1 MFFFYR
7 VITTIFYPIFII
19 LVLIRKIL
27 NKEDPIRYKEKIFSS
42 SFNPL
47 RKKKSNLVW
56 FHAASVG
63 EMKSILPII
72 KILNKKHKNLEFL
85 ITTVTLSSANL
96 VKEEIQKFEN
106 IHHRF
111 FPLDINFLIKKF
123 LEAWKPNL
131 IFLVDSEIW
140 PNLILAAKKNKI
152 KLAIINARITKK
164 TFRRWMLFPKTA
176 KNIFC
181 LFDLCLSS
189 SNETKNYLTKLNA
202 KNIFFFGNIK
212 FVNGTVDDATRKPLN
227 VISKDAKI
235 WMAVSTH
242 KNEEEFCLKTHLL
255 LMKNLKNLTTII
267 APRHINRVNIIKRL
281 CEELNLTHQIFE
293 RKDNILEKKDV
304 VIINSY
310 GILSKFLSQV
320 DSVFIGKSTN
330 SKFKK
335 VGGQNPIEAAKF
347 GCRIYHGPYVYNFK
361 EIYEILNK
369 NTISFEVTNPNEL
382 ANKLELDF
390 KDRKNNKEK
399 NTILIKEI
407 ENITVNQTMDCIN
420 KYFFNEN

>member
-1 MFFFYR
+1 
-7 VITTIFYPIFII
+7 
-19 LVLIRKIL
+19 
-27 NKEDPIRYKEKIFSS
+27 
-42 SFNPL
+42 
-47 RKKKSNLVW
+47 
-56 FHAASVG
+56 
-63 EMKSILPII
+63 
-72 KILNKKHKNLEFL
+72 
-85 ITTVTLSSANL
+85 
-96 VKEEIQKFEN
+96 
-106 IHHRF
+106 
-111 FPLDINFLIKKF
+111 
-123 LEAWKPNL
+123 
-131 IFLVDSEIW
+131 
-140 PNLILAAKKNKI
+140 
-152 KLAIINARITKK
+152 
-164 TFRRWMLFPKTA
+164 MLFPKTA

-267 APRHINRVNIIKRL
+267 APRHINRVNIIKKL

>member
-1 MFFFYR
+1 
-7 VITTIFYPIFII
+7 
-19 LVLIRKIL
+19 
-27 NKEDPIRYKEKIFSS
+27 
-42 SFNPL
+42 
-47 RKKKSNLVW
+47 
-56 FHAASVG
+56 
-63 EMKSILPII
+63 
-72 KILNKKHKNLEFL
+72 
-85 ITTVTLSSANL
+85 
-96 VKEEIQKFEN
+96 
-106 IHHRF
+106 
-111 FPLDINFLIKKF
+111 
-123 LEAWKPNL
+123 
-131 IFLVDSEIW
+131 
-140 PNLILAAKKNKI
+140 
-152 KLAIINARITKK
+152 
-164 TFRRWMLFPKTA
+164 ML
-176 KNIFC
+176 
-181 LFDLCLSS
+181 
-189 SNETKNYLTKLNA
+189 

-267 APRHINRVNIIKRL
+267 APRHINRVNIIKKL

-420 KYFFNEN
+420 KYF